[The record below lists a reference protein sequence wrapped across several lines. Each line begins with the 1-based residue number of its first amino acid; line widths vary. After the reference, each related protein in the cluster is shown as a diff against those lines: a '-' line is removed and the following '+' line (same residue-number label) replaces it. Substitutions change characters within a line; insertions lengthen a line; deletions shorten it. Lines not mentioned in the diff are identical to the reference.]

1 MTTDTTTT
9 TTRKF
14 DRAAIEA
21 DLLAGLSSKEA
32 AEVHGCSVAYAISI
46 RRSLSPDGE
55 RLDQRGIRAATLR
68 KRAQQLESDV
78 GLVEKW
84 SANDPGETTFA
95 LIATLQ
101 DIVARLQTAASMFE
115 AVPEEALSAKR
126 ERGSSKTDFTPG
138 DVVAVKEKRL
148 ADYEGITESPLE
160 LTVLTVRERDVLV
173 QDRAGARLFFPKKDL
188 TTTT

>member
-1 MTTDTTTT
+1 M
-9 TTRKF
+9 
-14 DRAAIEA
+14 
-21 DLLAGLSSKEA
+21 
-32 AEVHGCSVAYAISI
+32 HGCSTSYAISI
-46 RRSLSPDGE
+46 RRALAPDGE
-55 RLDQRGIRAATLR
+55 RLDQRGVRAATLR
-68 KRAQQLESDV
+68 KRAQQLEADV

-84 SANDPGETTFA
+84 SAHDPGETTFT
-95 LIATLQ
+95 LVATLQ

-115 AVPEEALSAKR
+115 AVPEEALAAKR
-126 ERGSSKTDFTPG
+126 ERGASKADLTPG

-188 TTTT
+188 TTT

>member
-1 MTTDTTTT
+1 MTTNTTT

-21 DLLAGLSSKEA
+21 DIAAGLSPKEIA
-32 AEVHGCSVAYAISI
+32 DMHGCSVGYAINI
-46 RRSLSPDGE
+46 RRALSPDGE

-68 KRAQQLESDV
+68 KRAQQLEADI

-95 LIATLQ
+95 LIAMLQ
-101 DIVARLQTAASMFE
+101 DIAVRLQTTATMFE
-115 AVPEEALSAKR
+115 AVPEEALATKR
-126 ERGSSKTDFTPG
+126 ERGASKADFAVG

-188 TTTT
+188 TTT